1 MLRLEYSGN
10 VNQKSNE
17 NTANTSRAYLTF
29 KNGLDETL
37 INKELLAKL
46 LSLSEIIKN
55 LTEENDSL
63 RGENKIIREKQGQHR
78 SSQEETELH
87 TIIQKYQKK
96 AKEMAEKIKE
106 LEDKLNETKSDI
118 YGSGDKTRYKT
129 LARKLKEER
138 NMYRD
143 QFDERTNQNKELK
156 IEMDKMSFLISDLR
170 EQCKSLQGQIDNTQ
184 FHTMEKETQT
194 ELDKEFKCLN
204 INNSRKEP
212 MDITPKSYNAIPSTV
227 NKEEKPGKKSKDA
240 SVQYNQEELKTD
252 ENCISEFDNYSTC
265 SSLTEEFKFDNPR
278 FTDSAL
284 LIEEEQDRQEAIEEI
299 QATLISDCYRKQ
311 AVHAM
316 EKDKKI
322 EMRNGRS
329 IPWSLASKNF
339 ASKLRNDETDDDQ
352 DVICTF

>member
-17 NTANTSRAYLTF
+17 NTAKTSKAYLTF

-63 RGENKIIREKQGQHR
+63 REDNEIIREKQGQHL
-78 SSQEETELH
+78 SSQKETELH
-87 TIIQKYQKK
+87 DIIQKYQKK

-106 LEDKLNETKSDI
+106 LEDKLNETRSDI

-194 ELDKEFKCLN
+194 ELDKEFECLN

-227 NKEEKPGKKSKDA
+227 NKEERPGKKSKDA

-339 ASKLRNDETDDDQ
+339 AAKL
-352 DVICTF
+352 